1 MQISVAICD
10 DQQDSLAMIHK
21 ELVDAANNLDI
32 DVETYPY
39 TDGERIVELICD
51 EKENFDILFLDIDM
65 PNISGL
71 EVAEKIRK
79 SRSDV
84 ILIFISA
91 HEQYVFES
99 IKYRPYRYIRKNK
112 MKQEIM
118 PALKSAYNFI
128 MSEIRKGI
136 IVKTDDGEVK
146 LKHTDIMY
154 FEINARKL
162 KIYTGNGREYISRKT
177 VKEFHNELCDDDFV
191 QIHSGCV
198 VNTKYIKEYSG
209 YDITLDNGKRL
220 IVSRRRIKDV
230 KTKVLKYWRDRV

>member
-79 SRSDV
+79 SKSEV
-84 ILIFISA
+84 ILILFLHMNNMFLS
-91 HEQYVFES
+91 
-99 IKYRPYRYIRKNK
+99 P
-112 MKQEIM
+112 
-118 PALKSAYNFI
+118 
-128 MSEIRKGI
+128 
-136 IVKTDDGEVK
+136 
-146 LKHTDIMY
+146 
-154 FEINARKL
+154 
-162 KIYTGNGREYISRKT
+162 
-177 VKEFHNELCDDDFV
+177 
-191 QIHSGCV
+191 
-198 VNTKYIKEYSG
+198 
-209 YDITLDNGKRL
+209 
-220 IVSRRRIKDV
+220 
-230 KTKVLKYWRDRV
+230 